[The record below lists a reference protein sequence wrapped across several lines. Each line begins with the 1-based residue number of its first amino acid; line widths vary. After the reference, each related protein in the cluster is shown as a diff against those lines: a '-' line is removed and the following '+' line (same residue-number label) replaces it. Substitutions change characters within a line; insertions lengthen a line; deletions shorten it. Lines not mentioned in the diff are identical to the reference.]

1 MYDVSTDV
9 RELTYYSGGAKIA
22 STIVSQVGPYHL
34 KPVFNKLLWGMVGT
48 GVICSAVSSSLW
60 LMVHWCWKDINTI
73 KIKLGNRTL
82 HYTDLHRLSAWYWTI
97 VTHCIGSV
105 LSARD
110 GGRYDRSRTISVIDK
125 EQA

>member
-1 MYDVSTDV
+1 M
-9 RELTYYSGGAKIA
+9 LG
-22 STIVSQVGPYHL
+22 L
-34 KPVFNKLLWGMVGT
+34 

-82 HYTDLHRLSAWYWTI
+82 TCTDLHRLNACYWTI
-97 VTHCIGSV
+97 VTRCIGSI
-105 LSARD
+105 LSPRD
-110 GGRYDRSRTISVIDK
+110 RRRCDGARTISVIDK